1 MGVCNTRP
9 VEATHEATPAPR
21 QHANLAALVTAAA
34 ADNPDGAALVDADRR
49 VTWAELARECD
60 EVAGGL
66 AGLGLVASNRVAIV
80 LGNRIE
86 FVTAYLGALGSG
98 LVAVPLNPYA
108 ATGEIV
114 RVLADCSPKVVVC
127 DRDTVTAT
135 RAAVAGLAEALDG
148 ADEAVRA
155 RAVVPQVVV
164 VDAPTLPGEHVYA
177 DLHTSGRQVTPPPQD
192 PETLAVLL
200 YTAGTSGKPRAAMMP
215 HRALLANIEQ
225 AASLTPAP
233 LDRTDRVLGVLPMF
247 HVYGLNAVLGQVL
260 RQAACLVMADRFD
273 AEGTLALIERE
284 SVTNAPIAPP
294 AVAAWSHRDD
304 LRDRLAGV
312 RTVLSGASPLPPQV
326 VRRFEERSGITV
338 HQGYGLTE
346 AAPVVTS
353 TLDTST
359 AGTSTPGASPS
370 GTPEPPKPGSVGRP
384 LPGVEIRVVDDGGSD
399 TDGHDPGE
407 ILVRGANLFCGF
419 WPDGDGAPEGDGW
432 YATGDVGYVDADGD
446 LFLVDRL
453 REIVIVSG
461 FNVYPVEVEEAV
473 AEVDGVGE
481 VAVIG
486 APDEEAGT
494 EVVVAYVVPDRTS
507 ATPAEHLAE
516 AVRAHCGTRLAP
528 FKQPSHVHVVDRL
541 PRSVSGKVAKGRLRD
556 SERRRAMGLS

>member
-1 MGVCNTRP
+1 M
-9 VEATHEATPAPR
+9 EATHEAIPSPR
-21 QHANLAALVTAAA
+21 QHVNLAALVTAAA
-34 ADNPDGAALVDADRR
+34 ADNPDGPALVDRNR
-49 VTWAELARECD
+49 QVTWAELARECD

-66 AGLGLVASNRVAIV
+66 AGLGMVASNRVAIL

-86 FVTAYLGALGSG
+86 FVTAYLGTLGSG
-98 LVAVPLNPYA
+98 LVAVPLNPHA

-127 DRDTVTAT
+127 DRDTVTST
-135 RAAVAGLAEALDG
+135 RAAVAGLAEALEG

-177 DLHTSGRQVTPPPQD
+177 DLHTSGRSVAPPPQD

-200 YTAGTSGKPRAAMMP
+200 YTAGTSGNPRAAMLP

-233 LDRTDRVLGVLPMF
+233 LDRADRVLGVLPMF

-260 RQAACLVMADRFD
+260 KQAACLVMSDRFD
-273 AEGTLALIERE
+273 KEGTLALIEQE

-304 LRDRLAGV
+304 LGDRLTGV

-353 TLDTST
+353 TL
-359 AGTSTPGASPS
+359 GA
-370 GTPEPPKPGSVGRP
+370 PEPPKSGSVGRP
-384 LPGVEIRVVDDGGSD
+384 LPGVEIRVVDESGSD

-407 ILVRGANLFCGF
+407 ILVRGANLFCGY
-419 WPDGDGAPEGDGW
+419 WPDGGGGHDGEGW
-432 YATGDVGYVDADGD
+432 YATGDVGYVDGDGD

-486 APDEEAGT
+486 TPDEEAST
-494 EVVVAYVVPDRTS
+494 EVVVAYVVPDETS
-507 ATPAEHLAE
+507 ATPVEHLAE

-528 FKQPSHVHVVDRL
+528 FKQPRHVHVVDRL

-556 SERRRAMGLS
+556 SERRRAMGFS

>member
-1 MGVCNTRP
+1 
-9 VEATHEATPAPR
+9 VEATPQATPSPR
-21 QHANLAALVTAAA
+21 HHANLAALVTAAA
-34 ADNPDGAALVDADRR
+34 ADNPDGRALVDANRQ

-66 AGLGLVASNRVAIV
+66 AGLGMVASNRVAIL

-98 LVAVPLNPYA
+98 VVAVPLNPYA

-127 DRDTVTAT
+127 DRGTVTST
-135 RAAVAGLAEALDG
+135 RAAVAGLSEALEG
-148 ADEAVRA
+148 ADEEVRA

-177 DLHTSGRQVTPPPQD
+177 DLHTSGRSVTPPPQD

-200 YTAGTSGKPRAAMMP
+200 YTAGTSGKPRAAMLP

-247 HVYGLNAVLGQVL
+247 HVYGLNAVLGQVV
-260 RQAACLVMADRFD
+260 RQSACLVMADRFD

-304 LRDRLAGV
+304 LRDRLTGV
-312 RTVLSGASPLPPQV
+312 RTVLSGASPLAPAV

-353 TLDTST
+353 TL
-359 AGTSTPGASPS
+359 GA
-370 GTPEPPKPGSVGRP
+370 PEPPKPGSVGRP
-384 LPGVEIRVVDDGGSD
+384 LPGVEIRVVDDSGSD

-407 ILVRGANLFCGF
+407 ILVRGANLFCGY
-419 WPDGDGAPEGDGW
+419 WPDGGGGPDGEGW
-432 YATGDVGYVDADGD
+432 YGTGDVGYVDADGD

-486 APDEEAGT
+486 AYDEEDST
-494 EVVVAYVVPDRTS
+494 EVVVAYVVPDETS

-516 AVRAHCGTRLAP
+516 AVRTHCRTRLAP
-528 FKQPSHVHVVDRL
+528 FKQPRHVHVLERL

>member
-1 MGVCNTRP
+1 M
-9 VEATHEATPAPR
+9 EATHQATPSPR
-21 QHANLAALVTAAA
+21 QRANLAALVTAAA
-34 ADNPDGAALVDADRR
+34 ADNPEGPALVDANRQ

-66 AGLGLVASNRVAIV
+66 AGLGMVASNRVAIL

-108 ATGEIV
+108 TTGEIV

-127 DRDTVTAT
+127 DRDTVTST
-135 RAAVAGLAEALDG
+135 RAAVAGLSEALEG

-164 VDAPTLPGEHVYA
+164 VDAPALPGEHVYA
-177 DLHTSGRQVTPPPQD
+177 DLHTSGRSVTPPPQD

-200 YTAGTSGKPRAAMMP
+200 YTAGTSGKPRAAMLP

-260 RQAACLVMADRFD
+260 RQAACLVLADRFD

-304 LRDRLAGV
+304 LRDRLTGV
-312 RTVLSGASPLPPQV
+312 HTVLSGASPLPPQV

-353 TLDTST
+353 TL
-359 AGTSTPGASPS
+359 GTSPS
-370 GTPEPPKPGSVGRP
+370 GEPEPPKRGSVGRP
-384 LPGVEIRVVDDGGSD
+384 LPGVEIRVVDESGSD

-419 WPDGDGAPEGDGW
+419 WPDGGGGPDDEGW

-473 AEVDGVGE
+473 AEVDGVSE

-486 APDEEAGT
+486 APDEEHST
-494 EVVVAYVVPDRTS
+494 EEVVAYVVPDETS
-507 ATPAEHLAE
+507 ATPVEHLAE
-516 AVRAHCGTRLAP
+516 AVRAHCATRLAP
-528 FKQPSHVHVVDRL
+528 FKQPRHVHVVDRL

>member
-1 MGVCNTRP
+1 VGSSGSPVRGACNTRP
-9 VEATHEATPAPR
+9 VEATHEATPSPR
-21 QHANLAALVTAAA
+21 QHANLAALLTAAA
-34 ADNPDGAALVDADRR
+34 ADNPDGSALVDEHRQ
-49 VTWAELARECD
+49 VTWAELEHECAG
-60 EVAGGL
+60 VAGGL
-66 AGLGLVASNRVAIV
+66 AGLGMVASNRVAIL

-98 LVAVPLNPYA
+98 LVAVPLNPHA

-127 DRDTVTAT
+127 DRDTVTPT
-135 RAAVAGLAEALDG
+135 RAAVAGLAEALEG

-164 VDAPTLPGEHVYA
+164 VEAPTLPGEHVYA
-177 DLHTSGRQVTPPPQD
+177 DLYDSGRSVTPPPKD

-200 YTAGTSGKPRAAMMP
+200 YTAGTSGRPRAAMLP

-225 AASLTPAP
+225 AAGLAP
-233 LDRTDRVLGVLPMF
+233 PPLERTDRVLGVLPMF

-260 RQAACLVMADRFD
+260 RQAACLVIADRFD
-273 AEGTLALIERE
+273 AEGTLALIARE
-284 SVTNAPIAPP
+284 SVTNVPIAPP
-294 AVAAWSHRDD
+294 ALAAWSRRDD
-304 LRDRLAGV
+304 LRDRLTGV
-312 RTVLSGASPLPPQV
+312 RTVLSGASPLHPEV
-326 VRRFEERSGITV
+326 VRRFEERSGLTV

-353 TLDTST
+353 TLGSST
-359 AGTSTPGASPS
+359 
-370 GTPEPPKPGSVGRP
+370 PKPGSVGRP
-384 LPGVEIRVVDDGGSD
+384 LPGVEIRVVDESGFD
-399 TDGHDPGE
+399 TDGLDPGE
-407 ILVRGANLFCGF
+407 IRIRGANLFCGY
-419 WPDGDGAPEGDGW
+419 WPEGCGAPDDDGW
-432 YATGDVGYVDADGD
+432 YGTGDVGYVDPDGD

-453 REIVIVSG
+453 KEIVIVSG

-486 APDEEAGT
+486 APDDEGGT
-494 EVVVAYVVPDRTS
+494 EVVVAYVVADETS
-507 ATPAEHLAE
+507 ATPIEELAD
-516 AVRAHCGTRLAP
+516 AVRAHCQSRLAP
-528 FKQPSHVHVVDRL
+528 FKQPIQVHVVDRL

-556 SERRRAMGLS
+556 TQRRRAMGLS